1 MQPKK
6 YKFSEKSGMLMPD
19 SNTHFLEKSAHI
31 SLKVVTKSSFRDNP
45 KSKIWHC
52 YYSKSKNWGM
62 QPKNL
67 SFSDK
72 FGIIPCS
79 STFFLEVD
87 ARISLKKTKSYFR
100 GKQNPK
106 M

>member
-1 MQPKK
+1 
-6 YKFSEKSGMLMPD
+6 
-19 SNTHFLEKSAHI
+19 
-31 SLKVVTKSSFRDNP
+31 
-45 KSKIWHC
+45 
-52 YYSKSKNWGM
+52 M

-100 GKQNPK
+100 GKTKSENVAFLKLLFSSKNRGIRPK
-106 M
+106 RLQCPL

>member
-1 MQPKK
+1 
-6 YKFSEKSGMLMPD
+6 
-19 SNTHFLEKSAHI
+19 
-31 SLKVVTKSSFRDNP
+31 
-45 KSKIWHC
+45 
-52 YYSKSKNWGM
+52 M

-79 STFFLEVD
+79 STFFLEVG
-87 ARISLKKTKSYFR
+87 ARISLKKIKSYFR

-106 M
+106 I